1 MKFRT
6 LKEDEIECRV
16 GQISAKGF
24 TLLLYKNARVDMDLL
39 DETVGAGNWQRDHKE
54 LKGNIYCGVSIWD
67 ETKKQW
73 ITKWDCGTES
83 NTEKEKGEASDSF
96 KRACVN
102 VGIGRELYTS
112 PFVWIAGN
120 VSKIDRNGREAYVPT
135 IRSMKVQEIG
145 YTDDRKINRLVII
158 GDGEVIYEFGKETPK
173 KAAKT
178 DDANAYAWV
187 LITAIADELRAS
199 KDEIYFEMLKKYGQG
214 ELISVKTGIDI
225 SGFVKYS
232 EVAGYGKVNG
242 VEFTHYRVYKGSS
255 EYDTREMSIFIDGI
269 VSEAQALGIDT
280 RTPEEL
286 AEMKSLWENGK

>member
-112 PFVWIAGN
+112 PFVWISGN

-135 IRSMKVQEIG
+135 IRNMKVQEIG

-158 GDGEVIYEFGKETPK
+158 GDGEVIFEYGKETPK

-178 DDANAYAWV
+178 DETPKVDKW
-187 LITAIADELRAS
+187 
-199 KDEIYFEMLKKYGQG
+199 
-214 ELISVKTGIDI
+214 
-225 SGFVKYS
+225 S
-232 EVAGYGKVNG
+232 EAERKVFDMG
-242 VEFTHYRVYKGSS
+242 EFTKQTISDIKS
-255 EYDTREMSIFIDGI
+255 IEIKYDNRY
-269 VSEAQALGIDT
+269 
-280 RTPEEL
+280 
-286 AEMKSLWENGK
+286 NGKTVGDLTYEEIIDLIGTTKSQWLKDRLCTYRDFLAQTRIVGGEEETPF

>member
-24 TLLLYKNARVDMDLL
+24 KLLLYKNARVDMDLL

-158 GDGEVIYEFGKETPK
+158 GDGEVIFEFGKETPK

-178 DDANAYAWV
+178 DETPKTDKWSEEERKV
-187 LITAIADELRAS
+187 
-199 KDEIYFEMLKKYGQG
+199 FEMG
-214 ELISVKTGIDI
+214 
-225 SGFVKYS
+225 
-232 EVAGYGKVNG
+232 
-242 VEFTHYRVYKGSS
+242 EFTEQNIGYIKTVELK
-255 EYDTREMSIFIDGI
+255 YDNRY
-269 VSEAQALGIDT
+269 
-280 RTPEEL
+280 
-286 AEMKSLWENGK
+286 NGKTVGDLTYEEIIDLIGTTKSQWLKDRLCTYRDFLAQTRIVGGEEETPF